1 METEILK
8 PKIVLNPE
16 QQLAVNQITEFI
28 KKGSSDEWFMLEGKA
43 GVGKTTV
50 VTECLKPFLSKKRII
65 LSALSHKAKK
75 VILGTIK
82 ENFDE
87 GELRGLYASSV
98 ASMLG
103 MTFDLETGK
112 FIKIYGKKKPTIKM
126 VDVIVVDEA
135 SMINEEGLALIMSE
149 KKKSA
154 KVIFLGDIGQLPP
167 IRETDDENS
176 GQPSSTFKTKNKY
189 KLTKRVRQTENS
201 SILPYSDYYW
211 NNSVLNTEPEEDP
224 VPLDVRK
231 NTSEIIFTTNLEKTI
246 IENKEHFLK
255 LKEVQNQDLIKVI
268 VYKNKTREAI
278 NWYIRTIIY
287 GEPKEFEI
295 GDVLIFNDNY
305 SEGDEILVENA
316 TEVTIV
322 GIKQEKFKSKWDGYK
337 LDVTDN
343 ESFWTVDV
351 LSKTSLEDYDKHI
364 SDLFKVAKT
373 LPFGKERNRQLKKA
387 WDSKRRFAN
396 LDFGY
401 AITSHKSQGSTYK
414 YVIVVEDDILS
425 VSMINEVEKSQ
436 SLYTAITRASDKVWI
451 VSELNR

>member
-1 METEILK
+1 METEIVK
-8 PKIVLNPE
+8 SKIVLNEE

-28 KKGSSDEWFMLEGKA
+28 KKGNSGEWFMLEGKA

-50 VTECLKPFLSKKRII
+50 VTECLKTFLSKKRII

-75 VILGTIK
+75 VIVNKIK
-82 ENFDE
+82 DNFDD
-87 GELRGLYASSV
+87 GDLRGLYSSSV

-112 FIKIYGKKKPTIKM
+112 FVKIYGKKKPTIKI
-126 VDVIVVDEA
+126 VDIIVVDEA
-135 SMINEEGLALIMSE
+135 SMINEEGLSLIMSE

-167 IRETDDENS
+167 IREVGDEKS
-176 GQPSSTFKTKNKY
+176 GQSSPTFNTKNKF
-189 KLTKRVRQTENS
+189 KLNKRVRQTENS

-211 NNSVLNTEPEEDP
+211 NNSVLNPEPEEDP
-224 VPLDVRK
+224 IPLDVRK
-231 NTSEIIFTTNLEKTI
+231 NTSEIVFATSLEKTI
-246 IENKEHFLK
+246 NDNKEHFLK
-255 LKEVQNQDLIKVI
+255 LKDVKNQELIKVI

-278 NWYIRTIIY
+278 NWYIRNVIY
-287 GEPKEFEI
+287 GNPKEYEI

-305 SEGDEILVENA
+305 SDGDEIMVENA
-316 TEVTIV
+316 TEVSV
-322 GIKQEKFKSKWDGYK
+322 VNIKSEKFNGKWDGYK

-351 LSKTSLEDYDKHI
+351 LAKSSLESFNKHV

-387 WDSKRRFAN
+387 WDIKRRFAN

-414 YVIVVEDDILS
+414 YVIIVEDDILS

-451 VSELNR
+451 VSELNK

>member
-8 PKIVLNPE
+8 PKIVLNQE
-16 QQLAVNQITEFI
+16 QQLAIDKINEFI
-28 KKGSSDEWFMLEGKA
+28 KKGNSAEWFMLEGKA

-50 VTECLKPFLSKKRII
+50 VSEFLKPFLSKKRIV

-75 VILGTIK
+75 VILGKVK

-87 GELRGLYASSV
+87 AELRGLYASSV

-112 FIKIYGKKKPTIKM
+112 FVKIYKKKKPIIKI
-126 VDVIVVDEA
+126 VDLIIVDEA
-135 SMINEEGLALIMSE
+135 SMINEEGLTLIMSE

-167 IRETDDENS
+167 IREVGDENS
-176 GQPSSTFKTKNKY
+176 GKPSPTFNTNNKY
-189 KLTKRVRQTENS
+189 QLLNRVRQTENS

-211 NNSVLNTEPEEDP
+211 NNSVINTEPEEDP
-224 VPLDVRK
+224 IPFEIRK
-231 NTSEIIFTTNLEKTI
+231 NTDEIIFVTNLEKTI
-246 IENKEHFLK
+246 LENKEHFLK
-255 LKEVQNQDLIKVI
+255 LKEVQNQDLIKVV

-278 NWYIRTIIY
+278 NWYIRTVIY
-287 GEPKEFEI
+287 KDPKEFEV

-305 SEGDEILVENA
+305 GDGGELLIENA
-316 TEVTIV
+316 TEVTV
-322 GIKQEKFKSKWDGYK
+322 VAIKPQKFNGKWDGYK

-351 LSKTSLEDYDKHI
+351 LSKNSLDAFNKHV

-387 WDSKRRFAN
+387 WDTKRRFAN

-414 YVIVVEDDILS
+414 YVIIVEDDILS
-425 VSMINEVEKSQ
+425 VSMINDVEKSQ

-451 VSELNR
+451 VSQLNV